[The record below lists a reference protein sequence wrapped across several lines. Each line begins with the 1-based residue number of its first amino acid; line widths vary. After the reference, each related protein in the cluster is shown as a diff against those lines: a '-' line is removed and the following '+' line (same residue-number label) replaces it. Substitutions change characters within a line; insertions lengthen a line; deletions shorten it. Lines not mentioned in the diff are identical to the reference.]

1 MSDDSMSTID
11 IPEELRH
18 LCALAELADEESY
31 DLFPPPVVSRILN
44 ESALLLEEANVQF
57 LAEWLENRQMLWD
70 RRDALLER
78 LPVGTKD
85 DIPLWMVQP
94 FALTLTSTWGTGLAK
109 AIKDCEAW
117 LKSQST

>member
-1 MSDDSMSTID
+1 MSDESMSTID
-11 IPEELRH
+11 IPDGLRQI
-18 LCALAELADEESY
+18 CALAELVDPESE
-31 DLFPPPVVSRILN
+31 DLFPPPVVSKIVN
-44 ESALLLEEANVQF
+44 ADALEEANVQF
-57 LAEWLENRQMLWD
+57 LQEWLKNRQMLWD

-94 FALTLTSTWGTGLAK
+94 FALTLTSMWGTGLAK

-117 LKSQST
+117 LKSQ